1 MVMQDVNYQLFA
13 DSVEHECGFGIQ
25 SPDRERIAET
35 MKQLDLYEYKD
46 RHPNTLS
53 GGQKQRVAVAVSM
66 ICRKDILIFD
76 EPTSGL
82 DYRQMKNVCRVM
94 RMLAERG
101 CIVIVVTHDKEFM
114 EEACDRE
121 LRLM

>member
-1 MVMQDVNYQLFA
+1 MELLEVDEVLEM
-13 DSVEHECGFGIQ
+13 FGLL
-25 SPDRERIAET
+25 PLKE
-35 MKQLDLYEYKD
+35 
-46 RHPNTLS
+46 RHPMALS
-53 GGQKQRVAVAVSM
+53 GGQKQRLAVVTALLSG
-66 ICRKDILIFD
+66 RKVLIFD

-121 LRLM
+121 LRLV